1 MKKLLF
7 GLAALPFVAGVASA
21 GQLLTNAQMD
31 AVTAGFSATSLGAAT
46 SLGPMTT
53 ATSGTLSSVR
63 QILQMTLGETTMTAV
78 RSVAQSTSASTAL
91 ALPAATVLPTSP

>member
-31 AVTAGFSATSLGAAT
+31 AVTAGFSATSLADAA
-46 SLGPMTT
+46 SLGPVTSVE
-53 ATSGTLSSVR
+53 SGTRTSVR
-63 QILQMTLGETTMTAV
+63 EILKITLGETTMTAV
-78 RSVAQSTSASTAL
+78 RSNAQSASASTAV
-91 ALPAATVLPTSP
+91 ALPAATVLPTSH